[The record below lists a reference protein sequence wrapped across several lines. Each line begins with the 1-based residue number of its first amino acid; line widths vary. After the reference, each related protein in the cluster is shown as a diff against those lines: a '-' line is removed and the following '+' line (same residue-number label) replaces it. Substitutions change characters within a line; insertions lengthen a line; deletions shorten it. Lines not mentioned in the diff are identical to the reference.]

1 MDISQVIQPTQ
12 KAGYNEASTNAAA
25 ERPVQSTTAGT
36 RDNVELSDEAV
47 FLNQLD
53 NGSIEW
59 GRSFTTNPPVP
70 HTLNEIRE
78 WVSSYNEGLRS
89 RVEEIFQQRNVQ
101 LEQDLEIQ
109 LGAEGQAQ
117 VDPSHP
123 QAELAQQALAEHPEL
138 NSQLGEQQQRQQLA
152 NVLEIGG
159 ALHTAQSATERQA
172 EEQNLTRQL
181 NHPQVLQLTVPA
193 EASKPTNEPSQQ
205 A

>member
-12 KAGYNEASTNAAA
+12 KAGYNEAPTSTAT
-25 ERPVQSTTAGT
+25 ERPAQSAPSGA

-53 NGSIEW
+53 NGGIEW

-70 HTLNEIRE
+70 RTLNEIRE
-78 WVSSYNEGLRS
+78 WVSNYGEGLRS
-89 RVEEIFQQRNVQ
+89 RVEDIFQQSNVR
-101 LEQDLEIQ
+101 LEQDLDIQ
-109 LGAEGQAQ
+109 LDAEGQAQ

-123 QAELAQQALAEHPEL
+123 QAEQAQQALAEHPEL
-138 NSQLGEQQQRQQLA
+138 TSQLGEQQQRQQLA

-159 ALHTAQSATERQA
+159 ALRSAETTTERQT
-172 EEQNLTRQL
+172 EEQNLTQQL
-181 NHPQVLQLTVPA
+181 NHPPVLQLTVPA
-193 EASKPTNEPSQQ
+193 ETSKPTNELSQQ